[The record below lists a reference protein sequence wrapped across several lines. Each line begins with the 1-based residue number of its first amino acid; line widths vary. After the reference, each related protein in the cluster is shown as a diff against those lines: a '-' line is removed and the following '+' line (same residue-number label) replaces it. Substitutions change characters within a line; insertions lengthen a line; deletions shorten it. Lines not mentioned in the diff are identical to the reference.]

1 MYILHVARHTAIV
14 RANDYNMI
22 LGNTDRG
29 NAIVGTALCLLIGHR
44 PPLGELVVRQR
55 IPHILAPAGRQR
67 SVTCISNILCED
79 MDVYM
84 TASLT
89 HGNSDNVVNTV
100 TITNGNF
107 DDATITT
114 QLGQMLA
121 SVNLTLDDAELP
133 NLELLAAEIQ
143 NGKMELALSV
153 NPADSSVT
161 LAITSVVYDTQAYV
175 PSSVEVAVTVEY
187 VFHTNLSTPTPAYE
201 PYYEKVLE
209 RVNEYIELAT
219 KAIANTL
226 LIIFMFAVAAAVV
239 YGTIST
245 GTVLLSLL
253 TCLFVR

>member
-1 MYILHVARHTAIV
+1 MVAIETPQAAEQIESEKYIKRTNIV
-14 RANDYNMI
+14 SKICDCHKLPNGYEIWNDSF
-22 LGNTDRG
+22 TF
-29 NAIVGTALCLLIGHR
+29 GTKYLL
-44 PPLGELVVRQR
+44 L
-55 IPHILAPAGRQR
+55 
-67 SVTCISNILCED
+67 SNGV

-209 RVNEYIELAT
+209 RVNEYIKLAT

-226 LIIFMFAVAAAVV
+226 LIIFMFAVAAAVA

>member
-1 MYILHVARHTAIV
+1 MSKICDCHKLPIGYEIW
-14 RANDYNMI
+14 NDSF
-22 LGNTDRG
+22 TF
-29 NAIVGTALCLLIGHR
+29 GTKYLL
-44 PPLGELVVRQR
+44 L
-55 IPHILAPAGRQR
+55 
-67 SVTCISNILCED
+67 SNGV

-121 SVNLTLDDAELP
+121 SVNLTLDNAELP

-187 VFHTNLSTPTPAYE
+187 VFHTNLSTPSPAYE
-201 PYYEKVLE
+201 PYYEKVQK
-209 RVNEYIELAT
+209 RINDFFELPV
-219 KAIANTL
+219 KKPVNTL
-226 LIIFMFAVAAAVV
+226 LLIFIIVVTAAVAL
-239 YGTIST
+239 GTASIGST
-245 GTVLLSLL
+245 LLSLL
-253 TCLFVR
+253 TCLFV